1 MLVRKLT
8 QNTTQLIDDV
18 LCTQFRVLVHVLIFD
33 CCLKNSS
40 FFVFQAVVG
49 IVVCYSL
56 AFHKH
61 LGGKTA
67 EIISIFRNRCINKG
81 KEVTCNGVGVGTV
94 RDLGSCR

>member
-1 MLVRKLT
+1 MSSSSIV
-8 QNTTQLIDDV
+8 V
-18 LCTQFRVLVHVLIFD
+18 LKQFLLRV
-33 CCLKNSS
+33 SGS
-40 FFVFQAVVG
+40 RG

-94 RDLGSCR
+94 RDLGGCR